1 VVQTVDSCRN
11 LPDSVIISKD
21 AKAIVPA
28 SNPVQRP
35 GRSWKKKELPDLT
48 WDQSRTYALTPK
60 TFLFVETKA
69 VELSKNTSQLPTEG
83 ATTVEITRGGQRVT
97 FLYLSFFEPDNTIK
111 CLKEILLLVS
121 KPFLD
126 GKLRDEITGEL
137 KREFVFVVDNGL
149 AEQPSSYPS
158 GANVLGTPFCS
169 F

>member
-1 VVQTVDSCRN
+1 MVQTVDSCRN

-35 GRSWKKKELPDLT
+35 GRSWKKRELPDLT

-83 ATTVEITRGGQRVT
+83 ATTVE
-97 FLYLSFFEPDNTIK
+97 
-111 CLKEILLLVS
+111 
-121 KPFLD
+121 
-126 GKLRDEITGEL
+126 
-137 KREFVFVVDNGL
+137 VVKG
-149 AEQPSSYPS
+149 
-158 GANVLGTPFCS
+158 
-169 F
+169 